1 MFGFSFD
8 SWADVTGAM
17 YIGVGSEG
25 VWTLIAVAVSVV
37 VLAIGYSSEKAH
49 YDKHQ

>member
-25 VWTLIAVAVSVV
+25 VWTVIAVIVAIAT
-37 VLAIGYSSEKAH
+37 LALGYANEKAH

>member
-17 YIGVGSEG
+17 YIGVGHEAT
-25 VWTLIAVAVSVV
+25 WTVIAVICCIAAL
-37 VLAIGYSSEKAH
+37 VLGGKSEQDH
-49 YDKHQ
+49 YNKHQ

>member
-25 VWTLIAVAVSVV
+25 TWTVIAVVV
-37 VLAIGYSSEKAH
+37 CVVALAMGASSEKAH

>member
-25 VWTLIAVAVSVV
+25 TWTLIAVVFTI
-37 VLAIGYSSEKAH
+37 AILTVGAMSEKAH

>member
-17 YIGVGSEG
+17 YIGVGWEG
-25 VWTLIAVAVSVV
+25 TWTVIAVIVMVVTLAV
-37 VLAIGYSSEKAH
+37 GYSSEKSH
-49 YDKHQ
+49 YDNHQ